1 MDEERR
7 SEESRSKVETE
18 KGYDLGTFNFLK
30 AGWWVWHIIA
40 IAGVFYLGYILGES
54 IF

>member
-1 MDEERR
+1 MDEERHTKD
-7 SEESRSKVETE
+7 SSQMATQD
-18 KGYDLGTFNFLK
+18 GYDIGTFHFLK

-40 IAGVFYLGYILGES
+40 IAGVFYLGYIWGGS